1 MPATLPAALLAV
13 LLGAAPGLAAPPT
26 PPPPQL
32 QIEADSTTYDGK
44 GHTYQVRG
52 NVRITLPQMVVTCQQ
67 ATIFAAPAE
76 DRVLRVLFTGG
87 VEARRGSDTFRAAR
101 ITYHVAERR
110 LMAEGTTRTRIIL
123 PAGAAGP
130 LSGP

>member
-1 MPATLPAALLAV
+1 MSWPRSLVLVLAALAPQAGRV
-13 LLGAAPGLAAPPT
+13 AWAA

-32 QIEADSTTYDGK
+32 QIEADATAYDGK
-44 GHTYQVRG
+44 DHTYQVRG
-52 NVRITLPQMVVTCQQ
+52 HVRITLPQMVVTCEQ
-67 ATIFAAPAE
+67 ATIYAAPTE
-76 DRVLRVLFTGG
+76 DRVLRVVFAGG

-101 ITYHVAERR
+101 ITYHVPERR
-110 LMAEGTTRTRIIL
+110 LVAEGATRTRILL